1 MKRGVEQGRINGLG
15 GKGLL
20 FEFGEDAFEFD
31 GAGEVLGGDGE
42 GVAREQGSGEMDGFA
57 AGGRG
62 WEVGAPQEDAGAGKA
77 VGRADEDGEGLPCG
91 SLVVVEGGAV
101 RGEDFA
107 VAVGVVDV
115 AMFVVRSGAVA
126 VLCGAVVLPDAGDGG
141 VVDGNFVDVGGEVFL
156 KVVGGFTVGYEDKAV
171 DEDAA
176 CSFDGK
182 YGVAPFTGGDGNG
195 RKLPELFGVGVLPGA
210 VSAFAQADEHDTPF
224 DGFVEIDVD
233 VLHFGGELEGMR

>member
-1 MKRGVEQGRINGLG
+1 MKRGVERGRINGLG
-15 GKGLL
+15 GEGLL

-115 AMFVVRSGAVA
+115 AMFVVRSGEVA
-126 VLCGAVVLPDAGDGG
+126 VLCGAAVLPDAGCGG
-141 VVDGNFVDVGGEVFL
+141 VVDGNFVDVGGEVFPE
-156 KVVGGFTVGYEDKAV
+156 VVGGFTVGDEDEAV

-182 YGVAPFTGGDGNG
+182 YGVAPFTGGDGSG
-195 RKLPELFGVGVLPGA
+195 RKLPELFGVGVLSGS

-233 VLHFGGELEGMR
+233 VLHLWGEFEGMR

>member
-1 MKRGVEQGRINGLG
+1 MKRGVERGRINGLG
-15 GKGLL
+15 GEGLL

-31 GAGEVLGGDGE
+31 GAGEVLVGDGE
-42 GVAREQGSGEMDGFA
+42 GVAREQGSGEMDGFV
-57 AGGRG
+57 AGGGGRK
-62 WEVGAPQEDAGAGKA
+62 VCTPQTDAGAGKA
-77 VGRADEDGEGLPCG
+77 VGWADEDGEGLPCG

-115 AMFVVRSGAVA
+115 AMFVVRSGEVA

-141 VVDGNFVDVGGEVFL
+141 VVDGNFVDVGGEVFPE
-156 KVVGGFTVGYEDKAV
+156 VVGGFTVGDEDKAV
-171 DEDAA
+171 DEDA
-176 CSFDGK
+176 SRPFNRE
-182 YGVAPFTGGDGNG
+182 YGVIPFPRSNRLG
-195 RKLPELFGVGVLPGA
+195 RKLPELLDIGRLPGA
-210 VSAFAQADEHDTPF
+210 VGAFAQADEHDTPF